1 MIRSIIIF
9 LKLWLRC
16 DFALL
21 SETVHLPQLLE
32 KLKPLK
38 IRTFE
43 HYTMK
48 TEGDTEGSR
57 RSSVNLYDFKF
68 KRKES

>member
-21 SETVHLPQLLE
+21 NQVKRLSEFIQFLQPIQVKPYAHFKTKLE
-32 KLKPLK
+32 
-38 IRTFE
+38 
-43 HYTMK
+43 
-48 TEGDTEGSR
+48 
-57 RSSVNLYDFKF
+57 
-68 KRKES
+68 ES

>member
-21 SETVHLPQLLE
+21 NQAKSLTELTQYVQPIQVKPYAHFKMKLE
-32 KLKPLK
+32 ESYEAT
-38 IRTFE
+38 RQC
-43 HYTMK
+43 
-48 TEGDTEGSR
+48 
-57 RSSVNLYDFKF
+57 SVNIHEAKF
-68 KRKES
+68 MKRKL